1 MRESGRAASVRVPG
15 PTIEAG
21 KWQTV
26 RVVCDQQVAWV
37 EVDGVKGE
45 PVKVSGDLFYPR
57 YTALGAGRSA
67 KAYFAGRM
75 RRLSIEL
82 R

>member
-1 MRESGRAASVRVPG
+1 MG
-15 PTIEAG
+15 G
-21 KWQTV
+21 K
-26 RVVCDQQVAWV
+26 DA
-37 EVDGVKGE
+37 DGVKGE

-57 YTALGAGRSA
+57 YTALVAGRSA

-75 RRLSIEL
+75 RRLSVKL